1 MMEWKVG
8 HQVYC
13 LRNGEEMMEWKVGQQ
28 VYCLRNGE
36 GKIVDTECTTE
47 FPIVLENIKGVFYY
61 TRDGRITPYDATP
74 MLYPSKPEIILPKW
88 QPKPGEWCWFWDEK
102 LYGAFL
108 SKFEKM
114 QDDVFFDWEGNCWQN
129 CAPFVGE
136 LLPHLKEVKP

>member
-1 MMEWKVG
+1 MNW
-8 HQVYC
+8 Y
-13 LRNGEEMMEWKVGQQ
+13 VGQQ
-28 VYCLRNGE
+28 VYCLQNGE
-36 GKIVDTECTTE
+36 GVVIDIDQTLKYPIIVE
-47 FPIVLENIKGVFYY
+47 FPSTYIRYTYTLNGEMNENS
-61 TRDGRITPYDATP
+61 ATP
-74 MLYPSKPEIILPKW
+74 MLYPAKPEIILPKW